1 MSPFPQTRPLFHRR
15 TAMATIF
22 YVRKVSQ
29 ANSIASSREVSVENV
44 INLYGSEP
52 ANYTFMKGAD
62 SPTGITGRGPAEFF
76 SDPAHAVVK
85 IDQTETNQETFPEDG
100 FYIVKEARP

>member
-1 MSPFPQTRPLFHRR
+1 
-15 TAMATIF
+15 MATIF
-22 YVRKVSQ
+22 YVRKGSK
-29 ANSIASSREVSVENV
+29 ADRIASSREVSVEDV

-52 ANYTFMKGAD
+52 ANYMLMKGAD
-62 SPTGITGRGPAEFF
+62 SPTGNTGGGPAEFF

-85 IDQTETNQETFPEDG
+85 IDQAETDKETFPEDG

>member
-1 MSPFPQTRPLFHRR
+1 
-15 TAMATIF
+15 MATIF

-29 ANSIASSREVSVENV
+29 ANSIASSREVSVEDV

-52 ANYTFMKGAD
+52 ANYLFMEGAD

>member
-1 MSPFPQTRPLFHRR
+1 
-15 TAMATIF
+15 MATIF
-22 YVRKVSQ
+22 YVRKGSQ
-29 ANSIASSREVSVENV
+29 ADRIASSREVSVKDV

-52 ANYTFMKGAD
+52 ANYMFMKGAD
-62 SPTGITGRGPAEFF
+62 SPTGNTGGGPAEFF

-85 IDQTETNQETFPEDG
+85 IDQAETDKETFPEDG

>member
-1 MSPFPQTRPLFHRR
+1 
-15 TAMATIF
+15 MATIF
-22 YVRKVSQ
+22 YVRKGSK
-29 ANSIASSREVSVENV
+29 ADRIASSREVSVGDV

-52 ANYTFMKGAD
+52 ANYMFMKGAD
-62 SPTGITGRGPAEFF
+62 SPTGNTGGGPAEFF

-85 IDQTETNQETFPEDG
+85 IDQAETDKETFPEDG